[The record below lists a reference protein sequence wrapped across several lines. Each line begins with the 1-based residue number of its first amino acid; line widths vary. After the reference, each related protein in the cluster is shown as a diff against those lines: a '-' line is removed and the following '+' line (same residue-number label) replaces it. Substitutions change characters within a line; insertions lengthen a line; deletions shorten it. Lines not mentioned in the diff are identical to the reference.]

1 MRATAKLDARV
12 REPNRRLSVEQNQ
25 CVPATGNFPR
35 VPPLA
40 LLLPSWHAILF
51 HLCSC
56 RDQPS
61 SLAYPSLA
69 AFPSLFLSLSFLF
82 LPLVRSLLRISGY
95 TNTVGHA
102 HPRFNPIRSR
112 SHSRYGSSSLS
123 HFPLLLSPSRSP
135 SPLPSED
142 VANSP
147 GANKLYYF
155 YRGFHLERT

>member
-69 AFPSLFLSLSFLF
+69 AFLSLFLSAFSSF
-82 LPLVRSLLRISGY
+82 PAANLRIYKHGWSC
-95 TNTVGHA
+95 
-102 HPRFNPIRSR
+102 
-112 SHSRYGSSSLS
+112 
-123 HFPLLLSPSRSP
+123 SPSLQSNTLAFAFALRFQFPFSFPTSP
-135 SPLPSED
+135 FPFPFTFAVTL
-142 VANSP
+142 
-147 GANKLYYF
+147 
-155 YRGFHLERT
+155 RRHR